1 MGGFVRKLLKRNTVQ
16 QALQETKPDKAMTPA
31 GPTKAEMM
39 QDEDLRMSRIK
50 RKGRK
55 ATRLAKDDEDLSLA
69 TKSLLG

>member
-1 MGGFVRKLLKRNTVQ
+1 MGGFIRKILQRKTVQ
-16 QALQETKPDKAMTPA
+16 QALSKTKPEKAMTPA
-31 GPTKAEMM
+31 GPTEAEMM

-55 ATRLAKDDEDLSLA
+55 ATKLAKNNEDLSLA